1 MARDLT
7 VAWEFLRAVVRGR
20 QRLASARPVIWEKAR
35 LPTAQHTAVL
45 TLPPTAD
52 GTYASPPA
60 ETDQIAVRVTLETQ
74 LKDGRRLISCL
85 DVAASLRRWRV
96 QPYITLVD
104 GTERSVW
111 QGQAVERDDSTGF
124 ADIVDSAAQ
133 SLLNATTSLDFAELE
148 TS

>member
-7 VAWEFLRAVVRGR
+7 VAWEFLSAVARGR
-20 QRLASARPVIWEKAR
+20 QRLAAARPVIWDKAR

-45 TLPPTAD
+45 TLPTTAD
-52 GTYASPPA
+52 RAYPSAPA
-60 ETDQIAVRVTLETQ
+60 DVDQIAVRVTLETH
-74 LKDGRRLISCL
+74 LKNGRRLISCL
-85 DVAASLRRWRV
+85 DVVASLRRWRV

-124 ADIVDSAAQ
+124 ADIVDTAAQ
-133 SLLNATTSLDFAELE
+133 SLSNATTSLDFAELE